1 MMISVYGLTRLTL
14 RMNSSVPRTS
24 PSGSG
29 GLPSTNENSG
39 TIPYS
44 RAFSAMASVLSVD
57 AEPPLFMRLSV
68 SSEPDSAPMN
78 TMRRPLSRMSCQDLS
93 EYRSNVSMRDSP
105 HQPIPR
111 SRMRSANSA

>member
-1 MMISVYGLTRLTL
+1 MMISVCGFTRLTL

-39 TIPYS
+39 TMPYS
-44 RAFSAMASVLSVD
+44 RAFSAIASVLSVE
-57 AEPPLFMRLSV
+57 AEPPLFMRFNV

-78 TMRRPLSRMSCQDLS
+78 TIRNPLSRISRQERS
-93 EYRSNVSMRDSP
+93 E
-105 HQPIPR
+105 
-111 SRMRSANSA
+111 